1 MMTELALRTSTLLA
15 EIDHVPAWE
24 RMYALAVVGIL
35 AVIYLIPTAI
45 AVFGKHP
52 AAIGIAVMNI
62 TLGWTG
68 IVWIVVFIWA
78 CIKPRRTIEVIPQY
92 FPAPSSP
99 PPPPL
104 PTRPRL
110 ESDLEELH
118 QLRDK
123 NLITDEEFQE
133 RRKQLLARF

>member
-1 MMTELALRTSTLLA
+1 MTQLLAKSGTLLA
-15 EIDHVPAWE
+15 FNNLQEQDV
-24 RMYALAVVGIL
+24 YAIVFLCFF
-35 AVIYLIPTAI
+35 AVIYVTPTAI
-45 AVFGKHP
+45 AIFGKHP
-52 AAIGIAVMNI
+52 AAIGIAVLNL

-78 CIKPRRTIEVIPQY
+78 CIKPRKTIEVIPQY
-92 FPAPSSP
+92 FPAASSP

-110 ESDLEELH
+110 ETALEELH

-123 NLITDEEFQE
+123 NLITDDEFQE